1 MLRPE
6 LKEINRLSEEIAEN
20 VKYPKVATSEFKK
33 LRDEAMIQF
42 WAGIEAIEKY
52 YKLPCFTSEEKKGGE
67 DESPN

>member
-1 MLRPE
+1 
-6 LKEINRLSEEIAEN
+6 
-20 VKYPKVATSEFKK
+20 
-33 LRDEAMIQF
+33 MIQF